1 MARFSASG
9 AQTSASFFQGL
20 ARPFVHPR
28 FERIVQVE
36 TWLRRAVPVLIAIF
50 LAVVATGIA
59 TQLMSGR
66 EEALADAEMDLQVHA
81 RLAHDEMTQALAHGE
96 PLPEA
101 APRMMDA
108 IPPGATA
115 RGRHVIVTRAEGAI
129 IIQSPPHAHGGE
141 TARLMAVMR
150 GDASKAASRNQV
162 AQLTLANG
170 QKMHAVIQPL
180 PAPFG
185 ALIVFQTTDS
195 ALAAWRAQANTIS
208 ALTAASFLVIV
219 TLAVGYFL
227 QSKRAENVEQVCEG
241 VRGRVDMALN
251 RGRCGLW
258 DWDIARG
265 RIYWSDSMY
274 QIVGM
279 ERSGEFLSFGDVN
292 ALMHPEDGN
301 LYSLADRLA
310 SDTAAVVDHEFRIRN
325 ALGGWIWLR
334 ARAEVTRSGESS
346 TPHLVGIA
354 VDITEQKMLAEKT
367 ATADV
372 RLRDAI
378 ETISEAFVLWDAQ
391 NCLVICNSKFQQL
404 YGLEGQQVAPGMSY
418 QRMHELGVS
427 PVIENQIGTA
437 SARENGARSFEA
449 QLGDGRW
456 LHINE
461 RRTKDGGFVSVGTN
475 ITVHKEHEARLME
488 SERRLLA
495 TVADLR
501 KSRATLETRTQQLAE
516 LADNYLEQKSHA
528 ESANRAK
535 SEFLANMSHELRTP
549 LNAIIGFSEMMAGE
563 IFGPV
568 GSQKYVEYAN
578 DIRSSG
584 QYLLNVISA
593 VLDMSRLEAGRVR
606 LAHIAINVDEAVQ
619 AALQTVC
626 TTAEEKGIALKV
638 DVPSALSLEADR
650 KALNQI
656 LVNLL
661 QNAIKFT
668 PAMGTVSVRARRV
681 PGAINIFIEDTGVGI
696 SDEALKRIG
705 MPFAQVNS
713 DLQNGYRGSGLG
725 LAIARSLVE
734 MHGGALKLRSTVGT
748 GTIAMIHLPTSAV
761 SPGLVTKAV
770 LDGQIPAGTLH

>member
-1 MARFSASG
+1 
-9 AQTSASFFQGL
+9 
-20 ARPFVHPR
+20 
-28 FERIVQVE
+28 
-36 TWLRRAVPVLIAIF
+36 
-50 LAVVATGIA
+50 
-59 TQLMSGR
+59 
-66 EEALADAEMDLQVHA
+66 
-81 RLAHDEMTQALAHGE
+81 
-96 PLPEA
+96 
-101 APRMMDA
+101 
-108 IPPGATA
+108 
-115 RGRHVIVTRAEGAI
+115 
-129 IIQSPPHAHGGE
+129 
-141 TARLMAVMR
+141 
-150 GDASKAASRNQV
+150 
-162 AQLTLANG
+162 
-170 QKMHAVIQPL
+170 
-180 PAPFG
+180 
-185 ALIVFQTTDS
+185 
-195 ALAAWRAQANTIS
+195 
-208 ALTAASFLVIV
+208 
-219 TLAVGYFL
+219 
-227 QSKRAENVEQVCEG
+227 
-241 VRGRVDMALN
+241 
-251 RGRCGLW
+251 
-258 DWDIARG
+258 
-265 RIYWSDSMY
+265 
-274 QIVGM
+274 
-279 ERSGEFLSFGDVN
+279 
-292 ALMHPEDGN
+292 
-301 LYSLADRLA
+301 
-310 SDTAAVVDHEFRIRN
+310 
-325 ALGGWIWLR
+325 
-334 ARAEVTRSGESS
+334 
-346 TPHLVGIA
+346 
-354 VDITEQKMLAEKT
+354 
-367 ATADV
+367 
-372 RLRDAI
+372 
-378 ETISEAFVLWDAQ
+378 
-391 NCLVICNSKFQQL
+391 
-404 YGLEGQQVAPGMSY
+404 
-418 QRMHELGVS
+418 
-427 PVIENQIGTA
+427 VIENQIGTA

-606 LAHIAINVDEAVQ
+606 LAHIAINADEAVQ